1 MFRTRRAAPSPGS
14 AITSSPWIL
23 VAAGV
28 VVMVVLLVVA
38 LGAVRGRRTFPAQG
52 PTDPAMSLPGLP
64 VTPAST
70 PAAPGGA
77 SGTAAR
83 PVAPG
88 LSPRSTVLP
97 ARPTPAAPTGSP
109 RGDVRPAPPAPPPP
123 PPPAPP
129 SAVAGRYGVVDTF
142 DGGFIGEVLLVNT
155 GRSAQGWTVRLTF
168 PRGRLVTAW
177 VEGAEQGPFGFDGR
191 VFTYRSGVDL
201 AAGASVPV
209 RFHFERTGTTRPDT
223 CTVDGATCA
232 GL

>member
-1 MFRTRRAAPSPGS
+1 MSRTRRAPSPAS
-14 AITSSPWIL
+14 AVTSSPWIL
-23 VAAGV
+23 VGAGV

-64 VTPAST
+64 VAPATS
-70 PAAPGGA
+70 PAVTGGAPGAA
-77 SGTAAR
+77 SR

-97 ARPTPAAPTGSP
+97 ARPTPAASTGSP
-109 RGDVRPAPPAPPPP
+109 RGDVRPAPPAPPSP
-123 PPPAPP
+123 PPPAPR
-129 SAVAGRYGVVDTF
+129 SAVTGRYGVVNTF

-155 GRSAQGWTVRLTF
+155 GRSAHGWTVRLTF

-201 AAGASVPV
+201 GAGASVPV
-209 RFHFERTGTTRPDT
+209 RFHFEQTGTTRPDG
-223 CTVDGATCA
+223 CTVDGVSCA

>member
-1 MFRTRRAAPSPGS
+1 MSRTRRAAPSPGS

-23 VAAGV
+23 VAVGV

-38 LGAVRGRRTFPAQG
+38 LGSVRGRRAFPAQG
-52 PTDPAMSLPGLP
+52 PTDPAMSLPVLP
-64 VTPAST
+64 VVPATTPVAT
-70 PAAPGGA
+70 GGA
-77 SGTAAR
+77 PGTAAR

-97 ARPTPAAPTGSP
+97 ARPTPAASTGGP
-109 RGDVRPAPPAPPPP
+109 RGDVRPAPSAPPPAA
-123 PPPAPP
+123 PAPP
-129 SAVAGRYGVVDTF
+129 SAVTGRYGVVSTF
-142 DGGFIGEVLLVNT
+142 DGGFIGEVLLVNA

-209 RFHFERTGTTRPDT
+209 RFHFERTGTTRPDA

-232 GL
+232 GF

>member
-1 MFRTRRAAPSPGS
+1 MSRTRRAAPSPGS
-14 AITSSPWIL
+14 AVTSSPWIL

-38 LGAVRGRRTFPAQG
+38 LGSVRGRRAHPAQG

-64 VTPAST
+64 VAPAT
-70 PAAPGGA
+70 TTAVPPAA

-97 ARPTPAAPTGSP
+97 ARPTPAVSTGSP
-109 RGDVRPAPPAPPPP
+109 RGDVRPAPPAPSP
-123 PPPAPP
+123 PPPAPS
-129 SAVAGRYGVVDTF
+129 SAVTGRYGVVSTF

-155 GRSAQGWTVRLTF
+155 GRSAQGWTVRVTF

-191 VFTYRSGVDL
+191 VFTHRSGVDL

-209 RFHFERTGTTRPDT
+209 RFHVEATGTTRPDA
-223 CTVDGATCA
+223 CAVDGVACS
-232 GL
+232 GR

>member
-1 MFRTRRAAPSPGS
+1 MSRTRRAAPSPGS

-23 VAAGV
+23 VAIGV
-28 VVMVVLLVVA
+28 IVMVVLLAVA
-38 LGAVRGRRTFPAQG
+38 LGSVRGRRTFPTQG

-64 VTPAST
+64 VAPATSPT
-70 PAAPGGA
+70 GVGTA
-77 SGTAAR
+77 SSPAAR

-97 ARPTPAAPTGSP
+97 ARPTPAASTGTP
-109 RGDVRPAPPAPPPP
+109 RGDVRPASPAPPR
-123 PPPAPP
+123 PAPP
-129 SAVAGRYGVVDTF
+129 SAMTGRYGVVNTF

-155 GRSAQGWTVRLTF
+155 GRSAHGWTVRLTF

-177 VEGAEQGPFGFDGR
+177 VEGAEQGTFGFDGG

-209 RFHFERTGTTRPDT
+209 RFHVEQAGTRPDS
-223 CTVDGATCA
+223 CAVDGATCA